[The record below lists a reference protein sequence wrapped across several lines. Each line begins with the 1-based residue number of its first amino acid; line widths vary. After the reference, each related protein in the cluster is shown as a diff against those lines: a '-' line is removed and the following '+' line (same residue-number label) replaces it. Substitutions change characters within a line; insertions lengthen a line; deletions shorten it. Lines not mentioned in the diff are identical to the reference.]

1 MELISVIDAGTGSIR
16 NTIYDLSGDTVDVRK
31 NENPLIHPQ
40 AGWAEQDTAA
50 WWSIVKNQFLD
61 MNPATR
67 DQITALSIT
76 SQREGIVP
84 VNEDFLP
91 LSNMIIWLDGRTVQE
106 GEEIVE
112 KLGEQEIYDI
122 TGLVANPVW
131 SLSKILWIRKHR
143 SEIYQEA
150 YKLLQAEDYLL
161 SRLTRRA
168 VSELSIASRTCML
181 EVAQRKWS
189 GKILKTF
196 ELDENK
202 LPELLEPGS
211 LIGTIPGDIAQELGL
226 PDGVRVYA
234 GAGDQQAAALGV
246 GAIEEGMVSI
256 GIGTSSAL
264 SMTVDKP
271 VRPKHHKN
279 ILNCAALPGKWEYE
293 PPIWNTGGLIK
304 WFVENL
310 QGEDMSYEE
319 LLLGAAS
326 VPAGSDGIIALAYFS
341 GAGSPRWNPELKGG
355 FYGLGLHH
363 NSHHMLRSIM
373 ESIAYEIKFNIESM
387 RSSGIMLK
395 KVILSGGASKNKPL
409 CQIVSDVLQ
418 EKVEVFMEAEA
429 SSRGVFLL
437 LRSAILD
444 GGGQTLPPLVT
455 PEYISFTPDPGNKE
469 TYDQAYMRYIELG
482 DHMEKLYDNKD

>member
-1 MELISVIDAGTGSIR
+1 MGLISVIDAGTGSIR
-16 NTIYDLSGDTVDVRK
+16 NTIYNLSGDVVDVRK
-31 NENPLIHPQ
+31 DENPLIHPQ
-40 AGWAEQDTAA
+40 AGWVEQDTAG
-50 WWSIVKNQFLD
+50 WWSIVKDQFLGFD
-61 MNPATR
+61 RATL
-67 DQITALSIT
+67 DQITAITVT

-112 KLGEQEIYDI
+112 KLGEEEIYNI
-122 TGLVANPVW
+122 TGLVANPAW
-131 SLSKILWIRKHR
+131 SLSKILWIRRHNK
-143 SEIYQEA
+143 EIFQEA
-150 YKLLQAEDYLL
+150 YKFLQAEDYLL

-181 EVAQRKWS
+181 DVAQRKWS
-189 GKILKTF
+189 GRILETF
-196 ELDENK
+196 ELVENK

-211 LIGTIPGDIAQELGL
+211 LIGTIPGDLAGEFGL
-226 PDGVRVYA
+226 PEGVRVFT

-246 GAIEEGMVSI
+246 GALEEGMVSI

-264 SMTVDKP
+264 SMTLDRP
-271 VRPKHHKN
+271 VRPRQHKI

-310 QGEDMSYEE
+310 QREDMSYEE

-326 VPAGSDGIIALAYFS
+326 VPAGSDGIIALPYFS
-341 GAGSPRWNPELKGG
+341 GAGSPRWNPGLKGG

-363 NSHHMLRSIM
+363 NRLHMLRSLM
-373 ESIAYEIKFNIESM
+373 ESIAFEIKFNIDSI
-387 RSSGIMLK
+387 RSSGILLK
-395 KVILSGGASKNKPL
+395 KVILSGGASKNRPL
-409 CQIVSDVLQ
+409 CQIISDVLQ
-418 EKVEVFMEAEA
+418 ENVEVFVEAEA

-437 LRSAILD
+437 VRNVMLD
-444 GGGQTLPPLVT
+444 GMGKKLPPLVT
-455 PEYISFTPDPGNKE
+455 PEYISFTPDPVKKD

-482 DHMEKLYDNKD
+482 NHMEKLNNNID

>member
-16 NTIYDLSGDTVDVRK
+16 NTIFDLSGKVVDVRK
-31 NENPLIHPQ
+31 NDNPLIHPQ
-40 AGWAEQDTAA
+40 TGWAEQDTAA
-50 WWSIVKNQFLD
+50 WWSIVKDQFLGMD
-61 MNPATR
+61 QETR
-67 DQITALSIT
+67 AQITALSVT

-143 SEIYQEA
+143 AEIYKEA

-181 EVAQRKWS
+181 EVARRRWS
-189 GKILKTF
+189 NRILDLF
-196 ELDENK
+196 DIDENK

-211 LIGTIPGDIAQELGL
+211 LIGTIPGDIAHELGL
-226 PDGVRVYA
+226 PDGIRVFT

-246 GAIEEGMVSI
+246 GALEEGMVSI

-264 SMTVDKP
+264 SMTLDKP
-271 VRPKHHKN
+271 VRPKQHKI

-326 VPAGSDGIIALAYFS
+326 VPAGSDGIIALPYFS
-341 GAGSPRWNPELKGG
+341 GAGSPRWDPGLKGC

-363 NSHHMLRSIM
+363 NRLHMLRSLM

-395 KVILSGGASKNKPL
+395 KVILSGGASQNRPL
-409 CQIVSDVLQ
+409 CQIISDVLQ

-455 PEYISFTPDPGNKE
+455 PEYISFTPDPGNKDA
-469 TYDQAYMRYIELG
+469 YDQSYLKFIELG
-482 DHMEKLYDNKD
+482 DHMERLNT

>member
-16 NTIYDLSGDTVDVRK
+16 NTIYELSGEVVDVGK

-50 WWSIVKNQFLD
+50 WWSIVKKQFLD
-61 MNPATR
+61 MDPATR
-67 DQITALSIT
+67 AQITAITVT

-91 LSNMIIWLDGRTVQE
+91 LDNMIIWLDGRTVRE

-112 KLGEQEIYDI
+112 KLGEEEIYNI
-122 TGLVANPVW
+122 TGLVANPAW
-131 SLSKILWIRKHR
+131 SLSKILWIRKNKKA
-143 SEIYQEA
+143 IYQET
-150 YKLLQAEDYLL
+150 YKFLQAEDYLL

-189 GKILKTF
+189 HKILETF

-211 LIGTIPGDIAQELGL
+211 PVGTVPGDIAGEFGL
-226 PDGVRVYA
+226 PEGVRVFT

-246 GAIEEGMVSI
+246 GALEEGMVSI

-264 SMTVDKP
+264 SMTLDQP
-271 VRPKHHKN
+271 VRPRQHKI
-279 ILNCAALPGKWEYE
+279 ILNCAAVPGKWEYE

-304 WFVENL
+304 WFVENM
-310 QGEDMSYEE
+310 QGEDMSYED

-326 VPAGSDGIIALAYFS
+326 MPAGSDGLTALPYFS
-341 GAGSPRWNPELKGG
+341 GAGSPRWNPGLKGG

-363 NSHHMLRSIM
+363 NRHHMLRSIM
-373 ESIAYEIKFNIESM
+373 ESIAFEIKFNIDSI
-387 RSSGIMLK
+387 RSSGILLK
-395 KVILSGGASKNKPL
+395 KVILSGGASKNRPL
-409 CQIVSDVLQ
+409 CQIISDVLQ
-418 EKVEVFMEAEA
+418 ENVEVFVEAEA

-437 LRSAILD
+437 AREAIQD
-444 GGGQTLPPLVT
+444 EGGQSPGPAVT
-455 PEYISFTPDPGNKE
+455 PEYISFTPDRGNRDI
-469 TYDQAYMRYIELG
+469 YDRFYLKYIELG
-482 DHMEKLYDNKD
+482 NHMEKLKN

>member
-16 NTIYDLSGDTVDVRK
+16 NTIYDLSGRVVEVRK
-31 NENPLIHPQ
+31 MDNPLIHPQ
-40 AGWAEQDTAA
+40 PGWAEQDTAA
-50 WWSIVKNQFLD
+50 WWSVIKDQFLGL
-61 MNPATR
+61 
-67 DQITALSIT
+67 DQAIRNQIMTITVT

-91 LSNMIIWLDGRTVQE
+91 LSNMIIWLDGRTVRE
-106 GEEIVE
+106 GEEILE
-112 KLGEQEIYDI
+112 KLGAQEIYDI

-143 SEIYQEA
+143 VEVYRKA

-161 SRLTRRA
+161 SRLTRKG

-181 EVAQRKWS
+181 DVARRKWS
-189 GKILKTF
+189 GRILETF
-196 ELDENK
+196 DIDENK

-226 PDGVRVYA
+226 SRNIKVIA

-246 GAIEEGMVSI
+246 GALEEGMVSI

-264 SMTVDKP
+264 SMTLDRP
-271 VRPKHHKN
+271 VRPRHHKI

-304 WFVENL
+304 WFVENI
-310 QGEDMSYEE
+310 QGEDQSYEE
-319 LLLGAAS
+319 LLQGIAS
-326 VPAGSDGIIALAYFS
+326 VPAGSDGIITLPYFS

-363 NSHHMLRSIM
+363 NSLHMLRSLM
-373 ESIAYEIKFNIESM
+373 ESIAFEIKFNIESI
-387 RSSGIMLK
+387 RSSGIALK
-395 KVILSGGASKNKPL
+395 KVILSGGASKNRPL
-409 CQIVSDVLQ
+409 CQIISDVLQ
-418 EKVEVFMEAEA
+418 SQVEVFVEAEA

-437 LRSAILD
+437 ARNAYMAD
-444 GGGQTLPPLVT
+444 GGKSPEPPVT
-455 PEYISFTPDPGNKE
+455 PEYISFAPDPGKKD
-469 TYDQAYMRYIELG
+469 TYDQSYERYIQLG
-482 DHMEKLYDNKD
+482 DHMEKLSEIKD

>member
-16 NTIYDLSGDTVDVRK
+16 NTIYDLSGNVVDVRK
-31 NENPLIHPQ
+31 KDNPLIHPQ

-50 WWSIVKNQFLD
+50 WWFIVKNQFLGMD
-61 MNPATR
+61 PATR
-67 DQITALSIT
+67 DQITALSVT

-91 LSNMIIWLDGRTVQE
+91 LSNMIIWLDGRTARE

-112 KLGEQEIYDI
+112 KLGEQEIYNI

-131 SLSKILWIRKHR
+131 SLSKILWIRRHR
-143 SEIYQEA
+143 ENIYQEA
-150 YKLLQAEDYLL
+150 YKFLQAEDYLL

-181 EVAQRKWS
+181 EVAERKWS
-189 GKILKTF
+189 GKILETF
-196 ELDENK
+196 DLDENK

-211 LIGTIPGDIAQELGL
+211 LVGTIPGDIAHELRL
-226 PDGVRVYA
+226 PDGIRVFT

-246 GAIEEGMVSI
+246 GALEEGMVSI

-264 SMTVDKP
+264 SMTLDQP
-271 VRPKHHKN
+271 VRPKQHKI

-319 LLLGAAS
+319 LLLGAGS
-326 VPAGSDGIIALAYFS
+326 VPAGSDGIIALPYFS
-341 GAGSPRWNPELKGG
+341 GAGSPRWNPGLKGC

-363 NSHHMLRSIM
+363 NRLHMLRSLM
-373 ESIAYEIKFNIESM
+373 ESIAYEIKFNIESI

-395 KVILSGGASKNKPL
+395 KVILSGGASKNRPL
-409 CQIVSDVLQ
+409 CQIISDVLQ

-444 GGGQTLPPLVT
+444 GRGQTTSLVT
-455 PEYISFTPDPGNKE
+455 HEYISFTPDPGNE
-469 TYDQAYMRYIELG
+469 DTYDQAYMRYIELG
-482 DHMEKLYDNKD
+482 DHMEKLNDNKD